1 MRIRFL
7 CLLSGLVLLAFSACK
22 KDFHPGDTI
31 EVVDTVSAVNATT
44 LSFMHG
50 WGGMLPIGVAT
61 SAWTMGDS
69 LGGLRIPF
77 ALQAG
82 DRLIATL
89 QVGLSYHDTVGIC
102 ADSMRVYMGSILGDD
117 FLVTPSSQGVVQFDG
132 AFSVDSV
139 WRLPEGQWV
148 KQFTRQQELIVGSDV
163 PVPVVQTFAKLR
175 SMNGGCEAGTVFCDI
190 TNRSL
195 TLTVIHP

>member
-61 SAWTMGDS
+61 SAWTMGAS
-69 LGGLRIPF
+69 LGGLLYRF
-77 ALQAG
+77 VAE
-82 DRLIATL
+82 R
-89 QVGLSYHDTVGIC
+89 
-102 ADSMRVYMGSILGDD
+102 GS
-117 FLVTPSSQGVVQFDG
+117 
-132 AFSVDSV
+132 
-139 WRLPEGQWV
+139 
-148 KQFTRQQELIVGSDV
+148 
-163 PVPVVQTFAKLR
+163 
-175 SMNGGCEAGTVFCDI
+175 
-190 TNRSL
+190 
-195 TLTVIHP
+195 